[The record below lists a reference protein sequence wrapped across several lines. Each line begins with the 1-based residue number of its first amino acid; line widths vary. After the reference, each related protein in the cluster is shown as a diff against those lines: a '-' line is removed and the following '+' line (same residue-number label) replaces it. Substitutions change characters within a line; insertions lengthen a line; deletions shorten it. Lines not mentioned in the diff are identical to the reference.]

1 MITAENTTMNHYGLK
16 ARQHWAR
23 HLPRRFAA
31 IQDPDQFFTQLGNQA
46 AEEISDLTLQL
57 AGDDQ
62 PGEGFL
68 VKMGRL
74 NMARL
79 RAEEMVLPQ
88 LILLPG
94 EPETE
99 DPDSQP

>member
-1 MITAENTTMNHYGLK
+1 MMAAEITAMNHYGLK
-16 ARQHWAR
+16 AREHWAR
-23 HLPRRFAA
+23 HLPSRFAA
-31 IQDPDQFFTQLGNQA
+31 IQDPESFFTELGNRA
-46 AEEISDLTLQL
+46 ASEISDLMIEL
-57 AGDDQ
+57 AGEDQ
-62 PGEGFL
+62 PGEGFM

-79 RAEEMVLPQ
+79 RAEEIVLPG

-99 DPDSQP
+99 DPDR